1 MIFVFL
7 PKCHSCVQRL
17 PLLTAEISEFTI
29 GGPCLTYRSCHIS
42 LFVYR
47 VGEWKG
53 RGGVQTQNLQHC
65 KGRNNCHSP
74 TSIQKLSGCDNIMQ
88 CTTNLYEIWLW
99 IHLIDHVESRYAYIW
114 RSNTPPPSLSL
125 SPYVVW
131 YNVVIKTPSPP
142 LPFCLYRHICIW
154 PPLTRSST
162 QIQKIIKSVS
172 LVTKREF
179 CSYSELILQILCF
192 YFILMA
198 PFWMMSYLSY
208 YHLMQLF
215 NEASL
220 WVWSM
225 SRLHRGYIIEGN
237 TVLVFFSC
245 FRACRSFK
253 ESF

>member
-114 RSNTPPPSLSL
+114 RSNTPPPLLSL
-125 SPYVVW
+125 YLHMLCGTMLLSRHH
-131 YNVVIKTPSPP
+131 P
-142 LPFCLYRHICIW
+142 LPCPSVYTGTSVYDPHW
-154 PPLTRSST
+154 PD
-162 QIQKIIKSVS
+162 
-172 LVTKREF
+172 LVHRFRK
-179 CSYSELILQILCF
+179 
-192 YFILMA
+192 
-198 PFWMMSYLSY
+198 LSNPC
-208 YHLMQLF
+208 HWLP
-215 NEASL
+215 
-220 WVWSM
+220 
-225 SRLHRGYIIEGN
+225 
-237 TVLVFFSC
+237 
-245 FRACRSFK
+245 K
-253 ESF
+253 ESFVVIQSWFCKFYVFILFWWLHFEWCRI